1 VAVTPPPEPARFTAN
16 RLGRRL
22 GPVAS
27 AGALYGLGTDVIV
40 FGGGLPDPATHP
52 AEALAGHLADVL
64 RDERG
69 PALTYETS
77 LGTPALRRAVA
88 EYLTRRDRV
97 SYHEDQV
104 CITGGSSGAISLA
117 ALSFLDPGDTVLVE
131 EITYPQAV
139 KAFGQLG
146 VHAVPC
152 PVDGSG
158 LLVDELEQT
167 LKDRRASGAGTRA
180 VYFGANFGIP
190 LNGWLPLER
199 REAMVRLAQEHDVLL
214 LQDDTYGSIRFV
226 DTIPPSLA
234 AMAPDLAVELGSF
247 SKTIAPGLRL
257 GWAASS
263 APMAEVMGATRT
275 DLGASPLLQRA
286 VARYLL
292 SGEFDSHVAGVCAR
306 YRGKRDALAEAL
318 TEACGDAAEWPLP
331 DGGFC
336 IWMTLAEG
344 TADQLAAVGRRHG
357 VAFLPQSYFSA
368 TGADGPRLRLAYGE
382 QAVPD
387 LLEGARRLGAAVHDR
402 RRTT

>member
-1 VAVTPPPEPARFTAN
+1 VTVAQPPGPARFAAN
-16 RLGRRL
+16 RPGRRL

-27 AGALYGLGTDVIV
+27 AGTLHGLGSDVIV
-40 FGGGLPDPATHP
+40 FGGGLPDPTTHP
-52 AEALAGHLADVL
+52 AEVLGGHLADVL
-64 RDERG
+64 RDEPG

-88 EYLTRRDRV
+88 EYLTRRDGA
-97 SYHEDQV
+97 SYGEDQV

-117 ALSFLDPGDTVLVE
+117 ALSFLNPGDTVLVE
-131 EITYPQAV
+131 EITYPQAL

-146 VHAVPC
+146 VGVVPC

-167 LKDRRASGAGTRA
+167 LKARRAAGAGARA
-180 VYFGANFGIP
+180 IYFGANFGIP

-199 REAMVRLAQEHDVLL
+199 REALVRLAQEHDVLL
-214 LQDDTYGSIRFV
+214 LQDDTYGAIRFV
-226 DTIPPSLA
+226 DIIPPSLV
-234 AMAPDLAVELGSF
+234 AMAPDFAVELGSF

-292 SGEFDSHVAGVCAR
+292 SGQFDMHVAEVCGH
-306 YRGKRDALAEAL
+306 YRRKRDAVAGAL
-318 TEACGDAAEWPLP
+318 TEACGDAAEWRLP

-344 TADQLAAVGRRHG
+344 TADQLAAAGRRHG

-368 TGADGPRLRLAYGE
+368 TGSDGPRLRLAYGE
-382 QAVPD
+382 GAVPD

-402 RRTT
+402 RDTT